1 MTHFATQFPTRFPTS
16 LPIRTAALA
25 ALGAALT
32 LTAPAQQQP
41 IQPTSQGPVQS
52 SPQTPPQS
60 TPQPMPQGTPMP
72 TPQPTATPQP
82 QGAPT
87 LFTTPDNTA
96 SVSVPPGWKAT
107 GNAGL
112 ITMTGTLPGEA
123 AMLGKVTGAHNAPY
137 NPSAAGPDSTGL
149 DMPYAADFQ
158 DKVAMLVE
166 RLQVY
171 AGRPSPQGSVTSVT
185 PIPVPPDLGQC
196 GRFAGNMTDP
206 TGNLAVVGALCVMPL
221 ENAGDYKTI
230 LILAQ
235 VPAAESATL
244 TQLAQQIFASYNVPV
259 AYLQTL
265 LKPWDQVAG
274 RPVVI
279 MNPVSTQC
287 FEMAVLHGATSAQ
300 LPRACGGTAP

>member
-1 MTHFATQFPTRFPTS
+1 
-16 LPIRTAALA
+16 
-25 ALGAALT
+25 
-32 LTAPAQQQP
+32 
-41 IQPTSQGPVQS
+41 
-52 SPQTPPQS
+52 
-60 TPQPMPQGTPMP
+60 
-72 TPQPTATPQP
+72 
-82 QGAPT
+82 
-87 LFTTPDNTA
+87 
-96 SVSVPPGWKAT
+96 
-107 GNAGL
+107 
-112 ITMTGTLPGEA
+112 MTGTLPGEA

-171 AGRPSPQGSVTSVT
+171 AGRPAPQGSVTSVT
-185 PIPVPPDLGQC
+185 PIPVPHDLGQC

-221 ENAGDYKTI
+221 ESGGDYKTI

>member
-1 MTHFATQFPTRFPTS
+1 VTHFATHFPTLFPTQ
-16 LPIRTAALA
+16 LPIRSAALA
-25 ALGAALT
+25 ALCIAL
-32 LTAPAQQQP
+32 
-41 IQPTSQGPVQS
+41 GP
-52 SPQTPPQS
+52 PPPPPPHPPPTPP
-60 TPQPMPQGTPMP
+60 PRPQGE
-72 TPQPTATPQP
+72 A
-82 QGAPT
+82 T

-96 SVSVPPGWKAT
+96 SVSVPAGWKAA
-107 GNAGL
+107 GNEGL
-112 ITMTGTLPGEA
+112 ITMTGTVPGEA

-137 NPSAAGPDSTGL
+137 NPSAPGSNSTGL
-149 DMPYAADFQ
+149 DMPYAADFK

-166 RLQVY
+166 RLQVF
-171 AGRPSPQGSVTSVT
+171 AGRPDPQGSVTSVT

-206 TGNLAVVGALCVMPL
+206 TGNLAVVGALCVMPIGNL
-221 ENAGDYKTI
+221 GDYKTI

-287 FEMAVLHGATSAQ
+287 FEMAVLHGAPSAQ